1 MGEPA
6 GIGGD
11 IALGVWRARKTLGLP
26 AFVMLDD
33 ADRLQALANA
43 LGWDVPVIRVDHPG
57 DARVCFD
64 DALPLL
70 HRPLPAPV
78 HPGRPDPANSRAV
91 RDIIAEAVAL
101 TRSGQ
106 TAAVVTNPINKDVMQ
121 ASGFPFP
128 GHTEFLAELAGGG
141 SDAVMMLACPKL
153 RVVPVTVHIPLRR
166 VAETLTTAAIV
177 HAGRVTAHALS
188 HDFGI
193 ATPRLAVAA
202 LNPHAGEQGR
212 MGDEDARVIQPAV
225 DILRRDGL
233 TVTDPLPSDTLF
245 HPEARAR
252 YDCVMCM
259 YHDQALIPLKTIDFA
274 GGVNVTLGLPF
285 VRTSPDHGTAFDIA
299 GQGIASSESLAAALH
314 MAANMAA
321 HRRGAGST
329 LR

>member
-11 IALGVWRARKTLGLP
+11 IAFGAWRARKVLDLP

-33 ADRLQALANA
+33 ADRLQALAKA
-43 LGWDVPVIRVDHPG
+43 LGWDIPVIRVDHPG
-57 DARVCFD
+57 DALVCFS
-64 DALPLL
+64 DALPVL

-78 HPGRPDPANSRAV
+78 HPGRPDPANSGTV

-106 TAAVVTNPINKDVMQ
+106 TAAMVTNPINKDVMQ

-141 SDAVMMLACPKL
+141 SDAVMMLACPDL

-177 HAGRVTAHALS
+177 HAGRVTAHALGR
-188 HDFGI
+188 DFGI

-212 MGDEDARVIQPAV
+212 MGDEDSRIVQPAV
-225 DILRRDGL
+225 DILRRDGIA
-233 TVTDPLPSDTLF
+233 VTDPLPSDTLF

-252 YDCVMCM
+252 YDCVLCM

-285 VRTSPDHGTAFDIA
+285 VRTSPDHGTAFNIA
-299 GQGIASSESLAAALH
+299 GQGVASPESLIAALR
-314 MAANMAA
+314 MAAYMAA
-321 HRRGAGST
+321 HKGSAGT
-329 LR
+329 TPR